1 MRPPLC
7 LLALALPLVSPAS
20 AQAPLSARDSAFH
33 VLNRLAWGPAPGQV
47 DAVLRE
53 GALAWAERQLGV
65 ARVDDPKLATRLPE
79 RFPVLALRQA
89 DFIQLFVAQQQQ
101 QQAAAR
107 AQPDDP
113 MRPQPGVPP
122 APGTRPA
129 NRNELRDLGSQTQ
142 QLVLARA
149 TASEHQAAEVLVDFW
164 FNHFNVFYGKGLVRP
179 YLHSYVEEAIRPNAL
194 GKFEDLL
201 IATARHPA
209 MLFYLDN
216 AQSVADGAVP
226 PNLQRLQQA
235 QRQARRP
242 GQAARTDSMMRRA
255 QQRMPTGINE
265 NYARELLELHTLGV
279 DGGYTQGDIEEIA
292 RILTGW
298 GIARPGQG
306 AGFVYSAWAH
316 DRGAKT
322 VLGMT
327 FPAGGGEDEGVRLLQ
342 ALASHPATMHNVSAK
357 LCGRLVADAAPDG
370 CIDDAVSAWRRTGGE
385 IREVVRAI
393 VHSQDFWAAA
403 NVGSK
408 VKTPL
413 EFVLSAVRAV
423 GGTVDDTPRLSA
435 AVTRLGQPTYLK
447 TEPTGYQETQE
458 DWVNSGALL
467 NRMNLAMALAAGL
480 LPGVSVNLEAVIP
493 RTADRDALLDAI
505 DARLF
510 GGKLSRNTRSAIAAE
525 LADIRD
531 PQTMRAMALGLAL
544 GGPEFQRQ

>member
-1 MRPPLC
+1 MRPL
-7 LLALALPLVSPAS
+7 LLASLMAVAPLPMSW
-20 AQAPLSARDSAFH
+20 AQAPLSPRDSAFH
-33 VLNRLAWGPAPGQV
+33 LLNRLAWGPTPGQV
-47 DAVLRE
+47 DAVIRE
-53 GALAWAERQLGV
+53 GAMAWLERQLGV
-65 ARVDDPKLATRLPE
+65 TQVDDPRLSATLSR
-79 RFPVLALRQA
+79 RYPVLERSQA
-89 DFIQLFVAQQQQ
+89 DMVELFVAQQQQ
-101 QQAAAR
+101 QAAAR
-107 AQPDDP
+107 RSPGDP
-113 MRPQPGVPP
+113 MPT
-122 APGTRPA
+122 PGTPPTPGARPPQ
-129 NRNELRDLGSQTQ
+129 RSDLRELGAQTQ

-149 TASEHQAAEVLVDFW
+149 VASEHQAAEVLVDFW

-194 GKFEDLL
+194 GKFENLL

-216 AQSVADGAVP
+216 AQSVAEGAVP

-235 QRQARRP
+235 RRQLRRP
-242 GQAARTDSMMRRA
+242 GQAARADSLMRMA
-255 QQRMPTGINE
+255 QERMPTGINE

-279 DGGYTQGDIEEIA
+279 DGGYTQKDIEETA

-306 AGFVYSAWAH
+306 AGFVFSAWAH
-316 DRGAKT
+316 DRGAKQ
-322 VLGMT
+322 VLGME
-327 FPAGGGEDEGVRLLQ
+327 FPAGGGEDEGLRLLR
-342 ALASHPATMHNVSAK
+342 ALALHPATMHHVSAK

-370 CIDDAVSAWRRTGGE
+370 CIDDAVAAWRRSGGE
-385 IREVVRAI
+385 IREVVRA
-393 VHSQDFWAAA
+393 VVRSQDFWAAA

-413 EFVLSAVRAV
+413 EFVVSAVRAV

-447 TEPTGYQETQE
+447 TEPTGYPETQQ

-467 NRMNLAMALAAGL
+467 NRMNLAMALAAGR
-480 LPGVSVNLEAVIP
+480 LPGVTVNLESVIP
-493 RTADRDALLDAI
+493 RTTDPEALLDAI

-510 GGKLSRNTRSAIAAE
+510 GGKLSRNTRLAITAE